1 MPNELTHQPAPVSP
15 WRALIAAV
23 WLGLSGCQTL
33 MATEDGF
40 NVSVRESTVYTTTDA
55 RNGAGP
61 LWNFSSSNIARIGDT
76 VWVSGLR
83 TVPGLPPLNNTECTL
98 WKQTGSAAW
107 SQVATLPGLTRE
119 PCPIGVLN
127 GTRLVISTNPT
138 LNPPGK
144 PGGGPARPGL
154 WEYDPARP
162 DQPPVISEPQWRPGA
177 PVDKFTEHSYRSL
190 AVDGARGEIFLMQNI
205 GYTHAE
211 WTFRNSQ
218 GQWSSQ
224 GKLDWPVK
232 TIGGKDVRLR
242 VCYTVAL
249 VHDRAVYLL
258 GVSDVVEPNAEWR
271 DYKRKLTGKEWD
283 YVFRNLYYTWTPDIT
298 SVPFQPWLEVA
309 SREETAGRITPGDLW
324 LAPDSVVHA
333 VWEEAATD
341 DRLRTKYFPDRPQKK
356 SIGYAAIADG
366 RMVVESQL
374 SAGNPGHSSEVA
386 HWPRIHALSDGNIS
400 VLVYVDGV
408 GADGARISNNTILRI
423 RNGHVVE
430 SVNIPIKNPLTQYV
444 TSTPRAGGIFES
456 GLDILGFMPGNL
468 QTLLHAEIGIEYPRN
483 DK

>member
-1 MPNELTHQPAPVSP
+1 MPNELTRQPAPAWP
-15 WRALIAAV
+15 WWASVAAL
-23 WLGLSGCQTL
+23 WLGLSGCQVLIT
-33 MATEDGF
+33 ADEGF

-61 LWNFSSSNIARIGDT
+61 LWNFSSTNIARTGDT

-98 WKQTGSAAW
+98 WKQTGAAAW
-107 SQVATLPGLTRE
+107 TQVATLPGLTRE

-127 GTRLVISTNPT
+127 GQRLVISTNPT

-154 WEYDPARP
+154 WEYDPTHP
-162 DQPPVISEPQWRPGA
+162 DQPPVITEPRWRAGA
-177 PVDKFTEHSYRSL
+177 PVDKFAEHSYRSL

-211 WTFRNSQ
+211 WTFRDSR
-218 GQWSSQ
+218 GEWSSQ

-232 TIGGKDVRLR
+232 RIGGKDVQLR

-309 SREETAGRITPGDLW
+309 SREETAGRIVPGDLW
-324 LAPDSVVHA
+324 LAPDGTVHA
-333 VWEEAATD
+333 VWEETAID
-341 DRLRTKYFPDRPQKK
+341 DRLRAAYFPNK
-356 SIGYAAIADG
+356 SQQRSILHALIVNGE
-366 RMVVESQL
+366 VVGPSEL
-374 SAGNPGHSSEVA
+374 SVKSPGSREVA
-386 HWPRIHALSDGNIS
+386 HWPRIHVAQDGGLL

-408 GADGARISNNTILRI
+408 ESNGAKVSKNMIIKLK
-423 RNGHVVE
+423 NGHQIKAVD
-430 SVNIPIKNPLTQYV
+430 IPADHPSNQYV
-444 TSTPRAGGIFES
+444 TTTPRAGGSS
-456 GLDILGFMPGNL
+456 GNTLDVLGFMPENL
-468 QTLLHAEIGIEYPRN
+468 QILRYIEVNIQSP
-483 DK
+483 

>member
-1 MPNELTHQPAPVSP
+1 MQTDLTRPRTSARLG
-15 WRALIAAV
+15 WALVA
-23 WLGLSGCQTL
+23 LGLGLTGCQTTTT
-33 MATEDGF
+33 ADEGF
-40 NVSVRESTVYTTTDA
+40 AVSVRESTVYTTADA

-61 LWNFSSSNIARIGDT
+61 LWNFSSTNIARIGDT

-98 WKQTGSAAW
+98 WKQTGAAAW
-107 SQVATLPGLTRE
+107 TQVATLPGLTRE
-119 PCPIGVLN
+119 PCPIGVLQ
-127 GTRLVISTNPT
+127 GQRLVISTNPT

-154 WEYDPARP
+154 WEYDPAHP
-162 DQPPVISEPQWRPGA
+162 DRPPVITEPRWRAGA

-211 WTFRNSQ
+211 WTFRDSR
-218 GQWSSQ
+218 GEWSSQ

-232 TIGGKDVRLR
+232 RIGGKDVQLR

-309 SREETAGRITPGDLW
+309 SREETAGRIVPGDLW
-324 LAPDSVVHA
+324 LAPDGVVHA
-333 VWEEAATD
+333 VWEDALTD
-341 DRLRTKYFPDRPQKK
+341 DRLKDQFFPDQKQSK
-356 SIGYAAIADG
+356 SIGYALIQAGRIVARSNLLANNGGLDVGVAHSPRLHATPDERLFMFVYRDG
-366 RMVVESQL
+366 ENLERQKISENILIHLKSRAVGSQIRLPLTASVNQHVVNTSRV
-374 SAGNPGHSSEVA
+374 GNPMSNVLDVLASE
-386 HWPRIHALSDGNIS
+386 PKNGGLQKN
-400 VLVYVDGV
+400 
-408 GADGARISNNTILRI
+408 LRI
-423 RNGHVVE
+423 
-430 SVNIPIKNPLTQYV
+430 Y
-444 TSTPRAGGIFES
+444 IF
-456 GLDILGFMPGNL
+456 GR
-468 QTLLHAEIGIEYPRN
+468 Q
-483 DK
+483 